1 MNIHPVY
8 NTLIAQVRSANRS
21 VLPYNNTLFSEYV
34 QPITRILASSEMV
47 AGETITEPGSH
58 RNESTSMSNN
68 NTSEESENLEEQ
80 H

>member
-1 MNIHPVY
+1 
-8 NTLIAQVRSANRS
+8 
-21 VLPYNNTLFSEYV
+21 
-34 QPITRILASSEMV
+34 MV
-47 AGETITEPGSH
+47 AGEKITEPGSH